1 MSRLPAVRPREVI
14 RALERSGF
22 VVDRTSGSHYVLK
35 RRDDPKQR
43 VIVAHHNRDLK
54 PKTLRAIIEQAGLT
68 EAEFLDL
75 L

>member
-1 MSRLPAVRPREVI
+1 MRFRSRLYEPLAG
-14 RALERSGF
+14 A
-22 VVDRTSGSHYVLK
+22 
-35 RRDDPKQR
+35 
-43 VIVAHHNRDLK
+43 IVAHHNRHLK